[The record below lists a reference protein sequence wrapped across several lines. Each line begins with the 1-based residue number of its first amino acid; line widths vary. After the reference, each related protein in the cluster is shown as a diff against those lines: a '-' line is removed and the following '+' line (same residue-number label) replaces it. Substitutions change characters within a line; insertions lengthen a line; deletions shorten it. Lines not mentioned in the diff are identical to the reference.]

1 VELEVRELLT
11 KYAFPGDDTPVI
23 RGSALKAL
31 EAGDNPADP
40 AYAPIQE
47 LMDAVDS
54 YIPTPERAIDK
65 PFLMP
70 VEDVFGI
77 KGRGTVATGRI
88 ERGIVKVA
96 DEIEI
101 VGVKATGMVVVTG
114 VEMFRKILVAGRAGD
129 NVGVLLRD
137 IEPEEIE

>member
-1 VELEVRELLT
+1 NKVDMVDDPELLDLVELEVRELLT
-11 KYAFPGDDTPVI
+11 KYEFPGDDLPVV

-31 EAGDNPADP
+31 EAPDDP
-40 AYAPIQE
+40 SNAAYAPIQE
-47 LMDAVDS
+47 LMDAVDA

-88 ERGIVKVA
+88 ERGV
-96 DEIEI
+96 
-101 VGVKATGMVVVTG
+101 
-114 VEMFRKILVAGRAGD
+114 
-129 NVGVLLRD
+129 
-137 IEPEEIE
+137 